1 MTDPKVLVLLSTYN
15 GERHLEEML
24 DSLLHQRGVE
34 IKILVRDDGS
44 TDGTKRVLQR
54 FSNQVTLMEKDSSN
68 VGVNESFK
76 LLVSASLLY
85 PCDYIAF
92 CDQDD
97 LWMPDK
103 LVRAVQQLR
112 LSNKSHYASKRF
124 CFRVDVGSATEF
136 PKGRVTPSLIS
147 GIFENVSAGCTTVVS
162 REHMSRLV
170 GMDLTR
176 IDGSYDHLIYLA
188 SVALDESYF
197 DQEPHIYY
205 RLHETNA
212 IGIPK
217 KRKRHIREIYE
228 EINYKTRLFEAL
240 FPALRSGMKP
250 SDVDFSLDF
259 FKRRNLLERVFWC
272 LRLPRLRHNRIDDC
286 VLKVLVMAK
295 GTGL

>member
-15 GERHLEEML
+15 GERHLEETL
-24 DSLLHQRGVE
+24 DSLLHQRDVE

-44 TDGTKRVLQR
+44 TDGTKKILQR
-54 FSNQVTLMEKDSSN
+54 FSNQVNLMEKDSNN
-68 VGVNESFK
+68 VGINESFK

-103 LVRAVQQLR
+103 IIRAVQQLR
-112 LSNKSHYASKRF
+112 LNNKSHYASKRF
-124 CFRVDVGSATEF
+124 CFRVDIGSATEF
-136 PKGRVTPSLIS
+136 PRGRVTPSLTS

-162 REHMSRLV
+162 REHMLRVVDMGLA
-170 GMDLTR
+170 R

-197 DQEPHIYY
+197 DQEAHIYY
-205 RLHETNA
+205 RLHESNA

-217 KRKRHIREIYE
+217 KRKRHIRDIYVE
-228 EINYKTRLFEAL
+228 MHSKIRLFEAL
-240 FPALRSGMKP
+240 FPALRSEMKP
-250 SDVDFSLDF
+250 SDVDFCLDL
-259 FKRRNLLERVFWC
+259 FKRRNLLERVLWC
-272 LRLPRLRHNRIDDC
+272 IRMPKLRHNTIDDS
-286 VLKVLVMAK
+286 VLKVLLIVK